1 MLQQSLRLLI
11 AVCCFSFLFS
21 HTGSIWTDILPFD
34 CIFFNLPFY
43 FFLSCIFPSLFFFFL
58 FVSFSSW
65 GWNVC
70 SETNTCQGYECPIGY
85 RPKLVDMIIT
95 CAAPTC
101 TTDECCDRFYFIQF
115 FFCFSQSSR
124 VRSKR
129 LRRMGVQAKQ
139 KPKQMGGDISR
150 RLPCEC
156 PRWWIMCSAEDT
168 FFLEGSWVG
177 GFARTP
183 GRCAG
188 CVFFF

>member
-11 AVCCFSFLFS
+11 AVCCFSFFS
-21 HTGSIWTDILPFD
+21 IYAAFGQIYFRLIA
-34 CIFFNLPFY
+34 FFFHLPFY
-43 FFLSCIFPSLFFFFL
+43 FFLNCIFPSLFFFFL

-101 TTDECCDRFYFIQF
+101 TTDECCDRFNFIH

-129 LRRMGVQAKQ
+129 LRRMGLQAKQ
-139 KPKQMGGDISR
+139 KPMGGDISR
-150 RLPCEC
+150 RLP
-156 PRWWIMCSAEDT
+156 
-168 FFLEGSWVG
+168 
-177 GFARTP
+177 
-183 GRCAG
+183 
-188 CVFFF
+188 